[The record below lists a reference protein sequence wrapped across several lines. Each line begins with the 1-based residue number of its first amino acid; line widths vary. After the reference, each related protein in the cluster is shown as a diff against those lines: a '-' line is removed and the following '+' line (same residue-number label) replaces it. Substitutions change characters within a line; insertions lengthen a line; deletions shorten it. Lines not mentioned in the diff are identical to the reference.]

1 MKLNILTLLF
11 GLIVLVSSCN
21 RKKENVFFD
30 SQGTLGYDGFS
41 YTDTLALITRT
52 VREDSLKTDSLS
64 HNLIGA
70 INDPFFGNYAAS
82 SFFQFSLPQ
91 LNKVISTE
99 RLDSVVL
106 MMQYTSSIAYYGD
119 LQSSVSLNVYEL
131 NEPMGSSVTHSN
143 QAYNYFPNVIGTFN
157 GRFNPKDTTTIRFGN
172 KFISVP
178 ATLKIRLSNDMATK
192 LFNANSSDLS
202 TKDNFK
208 NFFKG
213 IIVKPSTTNGSI
225 AAFNML
231 GAHSMIR
238 IYYNDSMNSDF
249 VVEKESERFTQ
260 FEISNQPTAI
270 TKQKSASV
278 TSNFDT
284 CFVQSMSGAKMQI
297 RFPNLFSLIKDPSK
311 KISIAKAELFIRPI
325 IGSNSNNFSLPVRLL
340 CLQPHPTNNTNAGIL
355 DLSEFFY
362 GGSYNSQSNHYKF
375 FITRHIQSLFSD
387 FQNKGINNNRGLF
400 ITIPN
405 DFPIAP
411 SRLLV
416 DARKNMPNA
425 GIELKIYYTEL

>member
-1 MKLNILTLLF
+1 VKLNVLTLLF
-11 GLIVLVSSCN
+11 GLIILVSSCN
-21 RKKENVFFD
+21 RKKENVYFD

-41 YTDTLALITRT
+41 YTDTLALLTRT

-99 RLDSVVL
+99 KLDSVIL

-119 LQSSVSLNVYEL
+119 LQSNVSLNVYEL
-131 NEPMGSSVTHSN
+131 SEAMGTSVTHSN
-143 QAYNYFPNVIGTFN
+143 QTYNHFPNVIGTFN
-157 GRFNPKDTTTIRFGN
+157 GNFNPKDLTSVKLGNRFVL
-172 KFISVP
+172 VP
-178 ATLKIRLSNDMATK
+178 ATLKIKLSNDMATK
-192 LFNANSSDLS
+192 LFNANSTDLS

-213 IIVKPSTTNGSI
+213 IAVKPNGNSGSI

-249 VVEKESERFTQ
+249 VVENESERFTQ
-260 FEISNQPTAI
+260 FEISNQPSTITNQKTASI
-270 TKQKSASV
+270 S
-278 TSNFDT
+278 SNFDT

-297 RFPNLFSLIKDPSK
+297 RFPNLFSLIKNPNK
-311 KISIAKAELFIRPI
+311 RISIAKAELFIRPL
-325 IGSNSNNFSLPVRLL
+325 IGSNSTNFSLPIRLL

-355 DLSEFFY
+355 DLAEFFY
-362 GGSYNSQSNHYKF
+362 GGNFNSQSNHYKF
-375 FITRHIQSLFSD
+375 FITRHIQSLFTD
-387 FQNKGINNNRGLF
+387 YQNKGIDNNRGLF

-411 SRLLV
+411 SRLMV
-416 DARKNMPNA
+416 DTRKNMPNA

>member
-1 MKLNILTLLF
+1 M
-11 GLIVLVSSCN
+11 SSCN

-41 YTDTLALITRT
+41 YADTLALITRT

-99 RLDSVVL
+99 KLDSVVL

-119 LQSSVSLNVYEL
+119 LQSNVSLNVYEL
-131 NEPMGSSVTHSN
+131 NEPMGGSVTHSN
-143 QAYNYFPNVIGTFN
+143 QAYNYFPNIIGTFN
-157 GRFNPKDTTTIRFGN
+157 GRFNTKDTTTIRFGN

-178 ATLKIRLSNDMATK
+178 ATLKIKLSDDIATK

-213 IIVKPSTTNGSI
+213 IVVKPSTTNGSI

-260 FEISNQPTAI
+260 FEISNQSTAI

-325 IGSNSNNFSLPVRLL
+325 IGSNTTNFSLPIRLL
-340 CLQPHPTNNTNAGIL
+340 CLQPHPTNNSNAGIL
-355 DLSEFFY
+355 DLVEFFY

-375 FITRHIQSLFSD
+375 FITRHIQSLFTD

-411 SRLLV
+411 SRLMV

>member
-1 MKLNILTLLF
+1 MFVLAI
-11 GLIVLVSSCN
+11 LVSSCN
-21 RKKENVFFD
+21 RKKENVYFD
-30 SQGTLGYDGFS
+30 SQGTSGYDGFA
-41 YTDTLALITRT
+41 YTDSITLLSRT

-64 HNLIGA
+64 HNLIGS
-70 INDPFFGNYAAS
+70 INDPLFGNYAAS
-82 SFFQFSLPQ
+82 SYFQFSLPQ
-91 LNKVISTE
+91 LNKVISSE

-106 MMQYTSSIAYYGD
+106 MMQYTSSISYYGD
-119 LQSSVSLNVYEL
+119 LQSNVSLNVYEL
-131 NEPMGSSVTHSN
+131 NEQMGSSVTHSN
-143 QAYNYFPNVIGTFN
+143 QAYNYFPNAIGTFN
-157 GRFNPKDTTTIRFGN
+157 GRFNPKDSTTIRLGN
-172 KFISVP
+172 RLITAP

-192 LFNANSSDLS
+192 LFNANNSDLS

-213 IIVKPSTTNGSI
+213 IAIKPTSSSGSI

-231 GAHSMIR
+231 GAYSMIR

-249 VVEKESERFTQ
+249 VVENASERFTQ
-260 FEISNQPTAI
+260 YEISNQPTAI

-284 CFVQSMSGAKMQI
+284 CFVQAMSGAKMHI
-297 RFPNLFSLIKDPSK
+297 RFPNLYSLIKDK
-311 KISIAKAELFIRPI
+311 NKRVSIAKAELFIRPL
-325 IGSNSNNFSLPVRLL
+325 IGSNSTNFALPIRLL

-355 DLSEFFY
+355 DLAEFFY

-375 FITRHIQSLFSD
+375 FITRHIQSLFTD
-387 FQNKGINNNRGLF
+387 YQNKGIDNNRGLF

-411 SRLLV
+411 SRV
-416 DARKNMPNA
+416 MIDARKGIPN
-425 GIELKIYYTEL
+425 GGLELKIYYTEL